1 MANNYDSEA
10 LNEICNQID
19 LYEYASENYDF
30 EKRGLDSYATHC
42 PLHVDKTA
50 SLFIALLK

>member
-10 LNEICNQID
+10 LNEICSQID

-30 EKRGLDSYATHC
+30 EKRGLDNRTGAVLVSRDRKITQINLA
-42 PLHVDKTA
+42 A
-50 SLFIALLK
+50 

>member
-42 PLHVDKTA
+42 PLRRQN
-50 SLFIALLK
+50 SFFIYNSK

>member
-30 EKRGLDSYATHC
+30 VNHKRKDDNNESIIS
-42 PLHVDKTA
+42 KW
-50 SLFIALLK
+50 

>member
-50 SLFIALLK
+50 S